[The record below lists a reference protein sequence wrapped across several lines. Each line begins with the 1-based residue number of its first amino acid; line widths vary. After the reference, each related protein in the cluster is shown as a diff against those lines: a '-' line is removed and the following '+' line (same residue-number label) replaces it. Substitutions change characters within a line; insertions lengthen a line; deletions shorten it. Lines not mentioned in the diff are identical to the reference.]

1 MRTILV
7 LIRKELLQVFRN
19 KAMLPL
25 LTVVP
30 VVQLIVLSFAASN
43 EVKDLKVAI
52 YDQDHSTYSRRLT
65 QKFAASTY
73 FLLSGAPQNLQD
85 AELLL
90 QKDEADIV
98 LLIPAGMERD
108 LYRLQRADM
117 QLLVNAVNGSKGG
130 IANGY
135 ANRVIQD
142 FNREVRAEIAPQI
155 LAMTAGQGRI
165 EVNFQHW
172 YNPLLD
178 YRTFMVPGI
187 LGTLVTI
194 LILVLTAMN
203 VVREREIGT
212 IEQLNVTPIRKYQLI
227 LGKLLPFL
235 LIGLFDLAI
244 GLIAGKL
251 IFNIPIIGSIWLI
264 FGFCVLNLLAVLAIG
279 MLISTMADTQQQ
291 AMFIAWFFMMIFI
304 LMGGL
309 FTPIDS
315 MPQWAQ
321 YLTYPN
327 PIAHFVEVMRQVM
340 LKGSTFADVQEHF
353 VAMAIVSLFF
363 GTLAV
368 WTYRKTGA

>member
-1 MRTILV
+1 MRTIIV

-43 EVKDLKVAI
+43 EVKDLKLAV
-52 YDQDHSTYSRRLT
+52 YDQDHSTYSQRLT
-65 QKFAASTY
+65 HKFTASNY
-73 FLLSGAPQNLQD
+73 FLMSGAPQHIDD
-85 AELLL
+85 AEVLL
-90 QKDEADIV
+90 QTDEADIV
-98 LLIPAGMERD
+98 LMIPAGLERD
-108 LYRLQRADM
+108 LIRQKKGNM
-117 QLLVNAVNGSKGG
+117 QILVNAVNGSKGG

-142 FNREVRAEIAPQI
+142 FNREIRAEIAPQF
-155 LAMTAGQGRI
+155 LASNGGRQGRI
-165 EVNFQHW
+165 AINFHHW
-172 YNPLLD
+172 YNLLLD

-235 LIGLFDLAI
+235 LIGLFDLTI

-251 IFNIPIIGSIWLI
+251 IFNIPIIGSLWLI
-264 FGFCVLNLLAVLAIG
+264 FAFCVLNLLAVLAIG

-340 LKGSTFADVQEHF
+340 LKGSTFADVQHHF
-353 VAMAIVSLFF
+353 VAMAIVSVFF
-363 GTLAV
+363 GSLAV
-368 WTYRKTGA
+368 WTYRKTS

>member
-1 MRTILV
+1 MRTIIV

-30 VVQLIVLSFAASN
+30 VVQLIILSFAASN
-43 EVKDLKVAI
+43 EVKDLQLAVV
-52 YDQDHSTYSRRLT
+52 DHDHSEYSRRLT
-65 QKFAASTY
+65 HKFTASSY
-73 FLLSGAPQNLQD
+73 FQLSGAPHNQRE
-85 AELLL
+85 AEAML
-90 QKDEADIV
+90 QKDEADIIV
-98 LLIPAGMERD
+98 QIPAGMERD
-108 LYRLQRADM
+108 LYREKSAGL

-135 ANRVIQD
+135 AKRVIQD
-142 FNREVRAEIAPQI
+142 FNREIRGEIAPRFK
-155 LAMTAGQGRI
+155 AMTAGNGRI
-165 EVNFQHW
+165 DINFRHW
-172 YNPLLD
+172 YNPLLN

-212 IEQLNVTPIRKYQLI
+212 IEQLNVTPIKKYQLI

-251 IFNIPIIGSIWLI
+251 IFNIPIIGSLWLI
-264 FGFCVLNLLAVLAIG
+264 FAFCIVNLLAVLAIG

-309 FTPIDS
+309 FTPIES

-340 LKGSTFADVQEHF
+340 LKGSTFADVQHHF
-353 VAMAIVSLFF
+353 VAMTIVSLVF
-363 GTLAV
+363 GSLAV

>member
-7 LIRKELLQVFRN
+7 LIRKELLQIFRN

-43 EVKDLKVAI
+43 EVKDLKLAV
-52 YDQDHSTYSRRLT
+52 YDQDHSAYSQRLT
-65 QKFAASTY
+65 HKFMASTY
-73 FLLSGAPQNLQD
+73 FQLSGTPQNLQD
-85 AELLL
+85 AEALL

-98 LLIPAGMERD
+98 LLIPSGMEHD
-108 LYRLQRADM
+108 LLRLKTADL
-117 QLLVNAVNGSKGG
+117 QILVNAVNGSKGG

-142 FNREVRAEIAPQI
+142 FNREIRVEVAPRF
-155 LAMTAGQGRI
+155 LAATGNQGRI
-165 EVNFQHW
+165 EINFHHW

-264 FGFCVLNLLAVLAIG
+264 FAFCILNLLAVLAIG
-279 MLISTMADTQQQ
+279 MLISTMVDTQQQ
-291 AMFIAWFFMMIFI
+291 AMFVAWFFMMIFI

-340 LKGSTFADVQEHF
+340 LKGSTFADVQQHF
-353 VAMAIVSLFF
+353 VAMAIVSVFF
-363 GTLAV
+363 GSLAV

>member
-1 MRTILV
+1 MRTIIV

-30 VVQLIVLSFAASN
+30 VVQLIILSFAASN
-43 EVKDLKVAI
+43 EVKDLKLAV
-52 YDQDHSTYSRRLT
+52 YDQDHSGYSRQLT
-65 QKFAASTY
+65 QKFTASSY
-73 FLLSGAPQNLQD
+73 FLLAGAPYNLQD
-85 AELLL
+85 AEEML
-90 QKDEADIV
+90 QKDDADIV
-98 LLIPAGMERD
+98 LIIPSGMERD
-108 LYRLQRADM
+108 LLRQKKGNL

-142 FNREVRAEIAPQI
+142 FNREIRAEVAPRF
-155 LAMTAGQGRI
+155 LAATAEKQGRI
-165 EVNFQHW
+165 EINFHHW
-172 YNPLLD
+172 YNPLLN

-264 FGFCVLNLLAVLAIG
+264 FAFCVINLLAVLAIG

-309 FTPIDS
+309 FTPIES
-315 MPQWAQ
+315 MPEWAQ

-340 LKGSTFADVQEHF
+340 LKGSTFADVQQHF
-353 VAMAIVSLFF
+353 VAMAIVSVVF
-363 GTLAV
+363 GSLAV
-368 WTYRKTGA
+368 WSYRKTS

>member
-1 MRTILV
+1 MRTIIV

-43 EVKDLKVAI
+43 EVKDLKLAV
-52 YDQDHSTYSRRLT
+52 YDQDHSAYSQRLT
-65 QKFAASTY
+65 HKFTASNY
-73 FLLSGAPQNLQD
+73 FLMSGAPQHIDD
-85 AELLL
+85 AEVLL
-90 QKDEADIV
+90 QTDEADIV
-98 LLIPAGMERD
+98 LMIPAGLDRD
-108 LYRLQRADM
+108 LIRQKKGNM
-117 QLLVNAVNGSKGG
+117 QILVNAVNGSKGG

-142 FNREVRAEIAPQI
+142 FNREIRAEIAPQF
-155 LAMTAGQGRI
+155 LASTGGRQGRI
-165 EVNFQHW
+165 VINFHHW

-235 LIGLFDLAI
+235 LIGLFDLTI

-251 IFNIPIIGSIWLI
+251 IFNIPIIGSLWLI
-264 FGFCVLNLLAVLAIG
+264 FAFCVLNLLAVLAIG

-340 LKGSTFADVQEHF
+340 LKGSTFADVQHHF
-353 VAMAIVSLFF
+353 VAMAIVSVFF
-363 GTLAV
+363 GSLAV
-368 WTYRKTGA
+368 WTYRKTS

>member
-43 EVKDLKVAI
+43 EVKDLKLAV
-52 YDQDHSTYSRRLT
+52 YDQDHSAYSQRLT
-65 QKFAASTY
+65 HKFMASTY
-73 FLLSGAPQNLQD
+73 FQLSGTPQNLQD
-85 AELLL
+85 AEALL

-98 LLIPAGMERD
+98 LLIPSGMEHD
-108 LYRLQRADM
+108 LLRLKTADL
-117 QLLVNAVNGSKGG
+117 QILVNAVNGSKGG

-142 FNREVRAEIAPQI
+142 FNREIRVEVAPRF
-155 LAMTAGQGRI
+155 LAATGNQGRI
-165 EVNFQHW
+165 EINFHHW

-264 FGFCVLNLLAVLAIG
+264 FAFCILNLLAVLAIG
-279 MLISTMADTQQQ
+279 MLISTMVDTQQQ
-291 AMFIAWFFMMIFI
+291 AMFVAWFFMMIFI

-340 LKGSTFADVQEHF
+340 LKGSTFADVQQHF
-353 VAMAIVSLFF
+353 VAMAIVSVFF
-363 GTLAV
+363 GSLAV

>member
-43 EVKDLKVAI
+43 EVKDLKLAV
-52 YDQDHSTYSRRLT
+52 YDQDHSAYSQRLT
-65 QKFAASTY
+65 HKFMASTY
-73 FLLSGAPQNLQD
+73 FQLSGTPQNLQD
-85 AELLL
+85 AEALL

-98 LLIPAGMERD
+98 LLIPSGIEHD
-108 LYRLQRADM
+108 LLRLKTADL
-117 QLLVNAVNGSKGG
+117 QILVNAVNGSKGG

-142 FNREVRAEIAPQI
+142 FNREIRVEVAPRF
-155 LAMTAGQGRI
+155 LAATGNQGRI
-165 EVNFQHW
+165 EINFHHW

-264 FGFCVLNLLAVLAIG
+264 FAFCILNLLAVLAIG
-279 MLISTMADTQQQ
+279 MLISTMVDTQQQ
-291 AMFIAWFFMMIFI
+291 AMFVAWFFMMIFI

-340 LKGSTFADVQEHF
+340 LKGSTFADVQQHF
-353 VAMAIVSLFF
+353 VAMAIVSVFF
-363 GTLAV
+363 GSLAV

>member
-19 KAMLPL
+19 RAMLPL

-43 EVKDLKVAI
+43 EVKNLNIAVF
-52 YDQDHSTYSRRLT
+52 DQDRSDYSRQLIH
-65 QKFAASTY
+65 KFTASEY
-73 FLLSGAPQNLQD
+73 FQLSGAPRNMQE
-85 AELLL
+85 AEAML

-98 LLIPAGMERD
+98 LQIPAGMERD
-108 LYRLQRADM
+108 LLRLKKAKL
-117 QLLVNAVNGSKGG
+117 QLLVNAVNGSRGG

-135 ANRVIQD
+135 ANQVIRN
-142 FNREVRAEIAPQI
+142 FNREIRAEVAPRF
-155 LAMTAGQGRI
+155 TVNSAGNGRI
-165 EVNFQHW
+165 EINFHHW

-194 LILVLTAMN
+194 IILVLTAMN

-244 GLIAGKL
+244 GLVAGKL

-264 FGFCVLNLLAVLAIG
+264 FAFCVLDLLAVLAIG

-291 AMFIAWFFMMIFI
+291 AMFMAWFFMMIFI

-309 FTPIDS
+309 FTPIES
-315 MPQWAQ
+315 MPKWAQ

-340 LKGSTFADVQEHF
+340 LKGSTFADVQQHF
-353 VAMAIVSLFF
+353 TAMGIVSLFF
-363 GTLAV
+363 GSLAV
-368 WTYRKTGA
+368 WSYRKTGA